1 METNQKAAIK
11 INVSGTVQGVGYR
24 YYIARV
30 AYEFRLNGYAKNLWN
45 GDVEIYAEGKK
56 EFLDELVKKANE
68 GPRNARVE
76 SCKIEWL
83 EYENKYD
90 KFEIF

>member
-1 METNQKAAIK
+1 METIQRAAIK

-30 AYEFRLNGYAKNLWN
+30 AYEYGLCGYAKNLWN
-45 GDVEIYAEGKK
+45 GDVEIFAEGPK
-56 EFLDELVKKANE
+56 EFLEELAGKAKE
-68 GPRNARVE
+68 GPRHARVE